1 LRQFPVLG
9 EKALARGSSLS
20 GGQHQILALARALM
34 TRPTLLLLDEP
45 SEGIQ
50 PSIVHQIAETVREI
64 NRRERIA
71 VLVVEQ
77 NLEFVARLGAH
88 CHLVD
93 KGRIVFD
100 CTAQRLADD
109 AALHREYLG
118 V

>member
-1 LRQFPVLG
+1 
-9 EKALARGSSLS
+9 
-20 GGQHQILALARALM
+20 
-34 TRPTLLLLDEP
+34 
-45 SEGIQ
+45 
-50 PSIVHQIAETVREI
+50 VREI

-100 CTAQRLADD
+100 CTAQRLAED